1 MLISIVLAPSVA
13 AKKNPAPVLF
23 ISIVHRLYTCKLNAR
38 AVISRQILMFTAGT
52 GPFFRKNAV
61 RVSASSPLPGCRA
74 YFSKQ
79 NEGQDKMTA
88 KFFENVI

>member
-1 MLISIVLAPSVA
+1 VLISIVLAPSVA

-23 ISIVHRLYTCKLNAR
+23 ISIVHRLYTFKLNAR

-61 RVSASSPLPGCRA
+61 SVRISADGACP
-74 YFSKQ
+74 Q
-79 NEGQDKMTA
+79 IHEGNYGRKAQ
-88 KFFENVI
+88 

>member
-23 ISIVHRLYTCKLNAR
+23 ISIVHRLYTFRLNAR

-74 YFSKQ
+74 FSKQ